1 MEKKKHDPKENLVPF
16 NELTESEQR
25 EIARKGGIASG
36 KARRLKRDFKEIAEL
51 LLNMRVKKGI
61 SANLENISSFAEL
74 KGKNLTAAEA
84 ITVAVLQNA
93 LKGDMVAI
101 NYLRDITGQRPAEK
115 VEVEQTIH
123 EGKLSGILKQLEASQ
138 KAEEND
144 DD

>member
-138 KAEEND
+138 KAKEND